1 MDLQDKRG
9 FLPFSQAL
17 HFSKIESRLF
27 GGESFCCESA
37 VRGWDLAKVFIIFE
51 KSSLM
56 GRGMLLHQTH
66 SLGQRIMHDLLVA
79 QTWGPSSS
87 VKMVT
92 GVIQLTFP
100 NRWMQDSSFA
110 LPVISRWSSSPC
122 VQSKDWWNG
131 LAHRLTAALK
141 VSLQWALFIYCS
153 DCFFHLDSL
162 HKSSSPSS
170 VTK

>member
-17 HFSKIESRLF
+17 LLLKIESRLF
-27 GGESFCCESA
+27 GGESFCCGSA

-66 SLGQRIMHDLLVA
+66 SLGQRSMHDLLVA

-87 VKMVT
+87 VKMASS
-92 GVIQLTFP
+92 LLFP
-100 NRWMQDSSFA
+100 MDELQDSSFA

-153 DCFFHLDSL
+153 DCFSHLDSL